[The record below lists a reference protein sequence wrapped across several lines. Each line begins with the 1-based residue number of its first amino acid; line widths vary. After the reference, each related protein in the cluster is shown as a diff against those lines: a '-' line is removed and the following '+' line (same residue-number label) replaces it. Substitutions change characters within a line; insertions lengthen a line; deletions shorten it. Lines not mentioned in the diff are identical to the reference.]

1 MTFLDGHGIRHRG
14 RQLGFAPSREWW
26 ADCQQAFG
34 YFDAESTADVVT
46 CLGCMALT
54 GKSPS
59 AQLEKLAKELHA
71 MAEEQYKEEFRK
83 RVARTCC

>member
-46 CLGCMALT
+46 CLGCMAAAPERPKNPC
-54 GKSPS
+54 GEIP
-59 AQLEKLAKELHA
+59 LEPGWVVW
-71 MAEEQYKEEFRK
+71 R
-83 RVARTCC
+83 